1 MENENNTKSI
11 KQMKVEAQLEMNRLR
26 SQESAKDVASKYIG
40 KYGLFYIT
48 LIVLIAV
55 GSSAFLPEASITAV
69 MTMIGGA
76 LVALITMLQ
85 GITGTQKKEEKPESK
100 DEEYNALQEQ
110 VKILSEKMK
119 ETNLINAKLL
129 YVNKIMNENDLS
141 AEQKIKVLNA
151 FDQATTVKEA
161 KLIHSSLSE
170 AFKVKTAKPKTTN
183 IKESLGFA
191 SKAAGTSTRKEII
204 AEADQQVSRWQKLAG
219 IKLN

>member
-40 KYGLFYIT
+40 KYGLLYIT

-85 GITGTQKKEEKPESK
+85 GITGTQKKEEKPELLIIQDLVQRLDQKEPMNISVDK
-100 DEEYNALQEQ
+100 DKVI
-110 VKILSEKMK
+110 VKKG
-119 ETNLINAKLL
+119 
-129 YVNKIMNENDLS
+129 ND
-141 AEQKIKVLNA
+141 EM
-151 FDQATTVKEA
+151 TTTK
-161 KLIHSSLSE
+161 
-170 AFKVKTAKPKTTN
+170 
-183 IKESLGFA
+183 
-191 SKAAGTSTRKEII
+191 
-204 AEADQQVSRWQKLAG
+204 
-219 IKLN
+219 

>member
-11 KQMKVEAQLEMNRLR
+11 RQMKVEAQLEMNRLR

-85 GITGTQKKEEKPESK
+85 GITGTQKKEEKPELLIIQDLVQRLDQKEPMNISVDK
-100 DEEYNALQEQ
+100 DKVI
-110 VKILSEKMK
+110 VKKG
-119 ETNLINAKLL
+119 
-129 YVNKIMNENDLS
+129 NDEMS
-141 AEQKIKVLNA
+141 
-151 FDQATTVKEA
+151 TTK
-161 KLIHSSLSE
+161 
-170 AFKVKTAKPKTTN
+170 
-183 IKESLGFA
+183 
-191 SKAAGTSTRKEII
+191 
-204 AEADQQVSRWQKLAG
+204 
-219 IKLN
+219 

>member
-11 KQMKVEAQLEMNRLR
+11 RQMKVEAQLEMNRLR

-85 GITGTQKKEEKPESK
+85 GITGTQKKEEKPELLIIQDLVQRLDQKEPMNISVDK
-100 DEEYNALQEQ
+100 DKVI
-110 VKILSEKMK
+110 VKKG
-119 ETNLINAKLL
+119 
-129 YVNKIMNENDLS
+129 ND
-141 AEQKIKVLNA
+141 EM
-151 FDQATTVKEA
+151 TTTK
-161 KLIHSSLSE
+161 
-170 AFKVKTAKPKTTN
+170 
-183 IKESLGFA
+183 
-191 SKAAGTSTRKEII
+191 
-204 AEADQQVSRWQKLAG
+204 
-219 IKLN
+219 

>member
-85 GITGTQKKEEKPESK
+85 GITGTQKKEEKPELLIIQDLVQRLDQKEPMNISVDK
-100 DEEYNALQEQ
+100 DKVI
-110 VKILSEKMK
+110 VKKG
-119 ETNLINAKLL
+119 
-129 YVNKIMNENDLS
+129 ND
-141 AEQKIKVLNA
+141 EM
-151 FDQATTVKEA
+151 TTTK
-161 KLIHSSLSE
+161 
-170 AFKVKTAKPKTTN
+170 
-183 IKESLGFA
+183 
-191 SKAAGTSTRKEII
+191 
-204 AEADQQVSRWQKLAG
+204 
-219 IKLN
+219 